1 MGILDRLK
9 GETKANQ
16 EADIIN
22 FGQEDEK
29 NLELEPIDAL
39 NLGWYFSE
47 NKDEFQM
54 AKIAEKDRATHLYI
68 RLVAKLLL

>member
-9 GETKANQ
+9 GKTKAKQ

-22 FGQEDEK
+22 FSQEDEK
-29 NLELEPIDAL
+29 NLELEPIDTL

-54 AKIAEKDRATHLYI
+54 AKIAEKDY
-68 RLVAKLLL
+68 